1 MSPDSNPTRER
12 LSKEQIFETV
22 ATILTD
28 MTSDWDI
35 DFEGGIKPETQV
47 ISDLQLESIDVVQ
60 IIAQLESKFQRK
72 DLPFENF
79 LMVDE
84 RYRDDF
90 TVQELVDFLHNNL

>member
-22 ATILTD
+22 AAILTD

-35 DFEGGIKPETQV
+35 DFEGGITPETL
-47 ISDLQLESIDVVQ
+47 IIADLQFESIDVVQ
-60 IIAQLESKFQRK
+60 FIVQLESKFQRK
-72 DLPFENF
+72 DLPFEKL

-90 TVQELVDFLHNNL
+90 KVQEMVDFLYNNL

>member
-1 MSPDSNPTRER
+1 MSQDSSRTREP
-12 LSKEQIFETV
+12 LSKEQIFEAVTM
-22 ATILTD
+22 ILTD

-35 DFEGGIKPETQV
+35 DFEGGITPESQIV
-47 ISDLQLESIDVVQ
+47 ADLQFESIDVVQ

-72 DLPFENF
+72 DLPFEKF

-90 TVQELVDFLHNNL
+90 AVQELVDFLYKNL

>member
-1 MSPDSNPTRER
+1 MSPDVNPTGER
-12 LSKEQIFETV
+12 FSKEQIFETV
-22 ATILTD
+22 AAILTD

-60 IIAQLESKFQRK
+60 IVAQLESKFQRK
-72 DLPFENF
+72 DLPFEKF

-90 TVQELVDFLHNNL
+90 SVQELVDFLHNNL